1 MSYRETLD
9 YLYGL
14 RHHGIKL
21 GLENPRKLISLSVN
35 PQSTYHTVH
44 VAGTNGKGSTVS
56 MIASVLKAAGIRT
69 GTFTSP
75 HLVSFTERI
84 QIDGERIS
92 EEDVLRLAGDIR
104 ERVENVGNLNPT
116 FFEFVTAMALVYFKE
131 QGVEWAVVETGMGGR
146 YDATNV
152 ISPDITVITPV
163 GLDHRDFLGETLP
176 EIAYEKAG
184 IIKEGV
190 PVVLAPQSGDALNT
204 ILKAAKE
211 KNGPVYKYG
220 DDFKA
225 EIQEMTPE
233 GVRFDYMSFGLD
245 SQPATR
251 NPQLATRNP
260 QPATAIKGL
269 FTPLTGSYQAIN
281 GAVAVK
287 TAEIVLKS
295 YKPPIDNIPGVIR
308 SGLAGTYWPGRC
320 ELVDFKGMPL
330 LLDGAH
336 NPEAAHALSETLRN
350 VFLSSCRP
358 TRYDNLILI
367 FGAMADKDIKEILN
381 PLLPLARAVIFTSPS
396 YGRSEKPE
404 TLLKIARGQVSTFN
418 ISLNSFPEEDK
429 NGYLCQM
436 LRPDPFFYT
445 IPDIKEA
452 IELAGGLYRKGD
464 LVVVT
469 GSFYTVGEVREV
481 MGEKAVLAK
490 LREHR

>member
-1 MSYRETLD
+1 MSYRETLE

-14 RHHGIKL
+14 RHQGIKL
-21 GLENPRKLISLSVN
+21 GLENPGKLFSLTGN
-35 PQSTYHTVH
+35 PQSAYHAVH

-56 MIASVLKAAGIRT
+56 MIASMLKAAGIRT

-84 QIDGERIS
+84 QVDGEMIS
-92 EEDVLRLAGDIR
+92 EEDVLRLAENIR
-104 ERVENVGNLNPT
+104 ERVESAGDLNPT
-116 FFEFVTAMALVYFKE
+116 FFEFVTAMALVYFRE

-146 YDATNV
+146 FDATNV
-152 ISPDITVITPV
+152 ISPDIAIITPV

-184 IIKEGV
+184 IIKGGV
-190 PVVLAPQSGDALNT
+190 PLVLAPQAGDALNT

-211 KNGPVYKYG
+211 KNVAVYKYG

-225 EIQEMTPE
+225 EIQEMTQA
-233 GVRFDYMSFGLD
+233 GVRFDYMSFGLN

-251 NPQLATRNP
+251 NPQ
-260 QPATAIKGL
+260 PATEIKGL

-287 TAEIVLKS
+287 ASEIVLKS
-295 YKPPIDNIPGVIR
+295 CSPPIDDIPGVIR
-308 SGLAGTYWPGRC
+308 SGLSGTYWPGRC
-320 ELVDFKGMPL
+320 ELVKLKGIPI

-336 NPEAAHALSETLRN
+336 NPEAALALSETLSN
-350 VFLSSCRP
+350 VYLSSCR
-358 TRYDNLILI
+358 TGNYDNLILI

-404 TLLKIARGQVSTFN
+404 TLLRIARGQVSTFD
-418 ISLNSFPEEDK
+418 ISADTSLSENQNEQ
-429 NGYLCQM
+429 LCQM
-436 LRPDPFFYT
+436 LRPDPSFYAT
-445 IPDIKEA
+445 PDIKEA
-452 IELAGGLYRKGD
+452 IKLAGGLYHKGD

-469 GSFYTVGEVREV
+469 GSFYTVGETREV